1 MAEYTLPF
9 KYNQNLDYNFIRE
22 KCQKVMDNIID
33 FDPHT
38 HQLDSKETKGLFY
51 FFKYVK
57 KNLFLFAAID
67 SLPGDYEDEIKYIFD
82 KFH

>member
-1 MAEYTLPF
+1 
-9 KYNQNLDYNFIRE
+9 
-22 KCQKVMDNIID
+22 MDNIID

-38 HQLDSKETKGLFY
+38 HQLDSNETKGLFY

-57 KNLFLFAAID
+57 KNLYLFTVID
-67 SLPGDYEDEIKYIFD
+67 SLPGDYEDEIKYIFE